1 MAEKKITKKEL
12 FGRLLEINE
21 VAHNEDLTNFINH
34 EIELLNKKAT
44 KTGTT
49 KTQKENEDIKTKII
63 NALVEIA
70 VPTTIT
76 DLQKNNE
83 ELAEYSNQKLSALLK
98 QLVETK
104 QVVKT
109 TDKKKSYFS
118 IAE

>member
-1 MAEKKITKKEL
+1 MAEKKLTKKEL

-49 KTQKENEDIKTKII
+49 KTQKENEDIKT
-63 NALVEIA
+63 
-70 VPTTIT
+70 IT